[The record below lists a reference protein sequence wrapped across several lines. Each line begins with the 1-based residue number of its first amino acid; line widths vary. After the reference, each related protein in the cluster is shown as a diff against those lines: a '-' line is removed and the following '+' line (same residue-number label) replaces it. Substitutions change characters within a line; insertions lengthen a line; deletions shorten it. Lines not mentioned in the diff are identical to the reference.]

1 MGHLVPPPVAASQT
15 EPVITVLVLIQK
27 PITPVRGIMDVLII
41 TIQIAAHIVQTAVTT
56 GVPPPVILIASVP
69 KQP

>member
-1 MGHLVPPPVAASQT
+1 MGPRALPPVAASQT
-15 EPVITVLVLIQK
+15 EPVITAVVLIQK
-27 PITPVRGIMDVLII
+27 PITPVRVITSASI

-69 KQP
+69 R